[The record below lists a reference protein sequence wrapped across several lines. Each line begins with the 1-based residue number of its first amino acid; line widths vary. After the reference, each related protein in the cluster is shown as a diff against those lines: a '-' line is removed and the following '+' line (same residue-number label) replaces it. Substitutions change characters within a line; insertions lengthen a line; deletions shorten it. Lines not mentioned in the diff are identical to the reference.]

1 MGYGRLPQ
9 QVRSLEVTELHLSEM
24 PMARRLVKDSL
35 IVLGGTLFFL
45 GLCATVGIST
55 STPPTSPT
63 AEAAYEREHES
74 EDLDL
79 DRYPTR
85 KLEDVRALPPADE
98 PPSAPTYSG
107 R

>member
-1 MGYGRLPQ
+1 MPGRL
-9 QVRSLEVTELHLSEM
+9 LKE
-24 PMARRLVKDSL
+24 SL

-55 STPPTSPT
+55 STPPTSPS
-63 AEAAYEREHES
+63 AEAAYEVEHIS
-74 EDLDL
+74 EDLDI

-85 KLEDVRALPPADE
+85 RLEDAVTLPPAE
-98 PPSAPTYSG
+98 PPYSLPTYSG

>member
-1 MGYGRLPQ
+1 MPGRL
-9 QVRSLEVTELHLSEM
+9 LKE
-24 PMARRLVKDSL
+24 SL

-63 AEAAYEREHES
+63 TEAAQADEHGADE
-74 EDLDL
+74 LDL
-79 DRYPTR
+79 GHRS
-85 KLEDVRALPPADE
+85 VRRPEEVTPSSPADE
-98 PPSAPTYSG
+98 PPSVPTYSG